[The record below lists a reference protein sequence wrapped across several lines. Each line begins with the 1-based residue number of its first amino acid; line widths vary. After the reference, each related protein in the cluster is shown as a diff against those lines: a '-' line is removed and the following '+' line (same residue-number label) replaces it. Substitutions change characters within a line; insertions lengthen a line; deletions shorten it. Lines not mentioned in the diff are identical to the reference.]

1 MQTIVTSKYKS
12 QMKKNLF
19 FTLTAAMLMY
29 MGGGIGP
36 DVGKDDAV

>member
-1 MQTIVTSKYKS
+1 
-12 QMKKNLF
+12 MKKILS

-36 DVGKDDAV
+36 DVGKDISV